1 MHWTGILQILIAIF
15 TQKSR
20 MLMLIFT
27 QKLQTLTLTFA
38 QKSVQSRKS
47 LTATRTDTVIS
58 EINLKVANIEESKE
72 FISKKYD

>member
-1 MHWTGILQILIAIF
+1 
-15 TQKSR
+15 

-27 QKLQTLTLTFA
+27 QKLKTLTLRFA

-47 LTATRTDTVIS
+47 LTATHTDTVIS
-58 EINLKVANIEESKE
+58 EMKLKVANIEESKD

>member
-1 MHWTGILQILIAIF
+1 MRWAGILRILIAIF
-15 TQKSR
+15 TQESR

-27 QKLQTLTLTFA
+27 QKLKTLTLTFA

-47 LTATRTDTVIS
+47 LTATHADTVIS